1 MATLQKAIK
10 ANTFSKWIKQIQIA
24 ELEKADIEGLE
35 KCPFCPFATI
45 MDTTPEENKC
55 FSCLNPE
62 CGKKS
67 CRLCQESYHAP
78 LRLVANSGTS
88 YKNFDIFFLVE
99 KSISRKKITY
109 MHELSTYQFYYRWFL
124 QLLPFHQRQI
134 QCHWKK

>member
-35 KCPFCPFATI
+35 KCPFCQFATI
-45 MDTTPEENKC
+45 MNTTPEENKC

-62 CGKKS
+62 CGKNS

-88 YKNFDIFFLVE
+88 YKNFDIFF
-99 KSISRKKITY
+99 
-109 MHELSTYQFYYRWFL
+109 FG
-124 QLLPFHQRQI
+124 
-134 QCHWKK
+134 

>member
-1 MATLQKAIK
+1 MILKLFYSFFKGEGKTELQCLGHCQENFAMATLQKAIK

-78 LRLVANSGTS
+78 LRLVANSGTT
-88 YKNFDIFFLVE
+88 YKHFDFFLVE
-99 KSISRKKITY
+99 KSILRKF
-109 MHELSTYQFYYRWFL
+109 S
-124 QLLPFHQRQI
+124 
-134 QCHWKK
+134 

>member
-1 MATLQKAIK
+1 MILKLFYSFFFKGEGKTELHCLGHCQENFAMATLQKAIK
-10 ANTFSKWIKQIQIA
+10 ANTFSKWLKQIQIV

-78 LRLVANSGTS
+78 LRLVANSSTS
-88 YKNFDIFFLVE
+88 YKHFDFF
-99 KSISRKKITY
+99 
-109 MHELSTYQFYYRWFL
+109 FF
-124 QLLPFHQRQI
+124 FG
-134 QCHWKK
+134 

>member
-1 MATLQKAIK
+1 MTTLQKAIK
-10 ANTFSKWIKQIQIA
+10 ANTFSKWLKQIQII

-78 LRLVANSGTS
+78 LRLVPNSELYIQT
-88 YKNFDIFFLVE
+88 FLFFLVE
-99 KSISRKKITY
+99 KSISRKF
-109 MHELSTYQFYYRWFL
+109 S
-124 QLLPFHQRQI
+124 
-134 QCHWKK
+134 

>member
-1 MATLQKAIK
+1 MILKLFYSFFKGEGKTELQCLGHCQENFAMATLQKAIK

-35 KCPFCPFATI
+35 KCPFCQFATI

-78 LRLVANSGTS
+78 LRLVPNSELYIQT
-88 YKNFDIFFLVE
+88 FLFFLVE
-99 KSISRKKITY
+99 KSISRKF
-109 MHELSTYQFYYRWFL
+109 S
-124 QLLPFHQRQI
+124 
-134 QCHWKK
+134 